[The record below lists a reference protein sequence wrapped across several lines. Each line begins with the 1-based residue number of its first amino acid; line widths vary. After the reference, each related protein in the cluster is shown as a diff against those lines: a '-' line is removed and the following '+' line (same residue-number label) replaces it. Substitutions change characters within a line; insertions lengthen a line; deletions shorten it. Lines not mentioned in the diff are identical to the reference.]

1 MLAQVRNTSEYNCRS
16 LREQLFCPQDASP
29 SGNRFLPLS
38 CPVFSHMWLPQN
50 LNLQARYHF
59 KILKS
64 IPAAAPSLPTTSVTQ
79 SWGFNTECPPHTQL
93 CGPVIGTKCLVILE
107 FPSWP
112 FRCREPPATLAWPPS
127 AFCCLYIDSTSAWSR
142 PLGSTKCPNQAPSWF
157 KCFWLQ
163 ILWEFGDK
171 KKIYLQM
178 QFYIYWWVGA
188 AFRPYEANLRLESQC
203 GRSSVSH
210 LVWGLHC
217 SCLWTAMSLACQ
229 QYSFPSVY
237 LISTSMSYLFQTYD
251 WGTHRHCTWPWQ
263 LYYPSQLLKPVTV
276 TNLILGQLLCPRS
289 LVLGTSLGKQVCSLR
304 PAIPEFLFS

>member
-1 MLAQVRNTSEYNCRS
+1 MLVLLAVGFCLYCAQSFLICGSPKTSTCRLS
-16 LREQLFCPQDASP
+16 TISKFSSP
-29 SGNRFLPLS
+29 SQLQHHPYQQPRSHSRGALTLS
-38 CPVFSHMWLPQN
+38 AHP
-50 LNLQARYHF
+50 
-59 KILKS
+59 ILS
-64 IPAAAPSLPTTSVTQ
+64 SVAQ
-79 SWGFNTECPPHTQL
+79 SYVP
-93 CGPVIGTKCLVILE
+93 KCLVIPE

-127 AFCCLYIDSTSAWSR
+127 AFCCLYIDSASAWSR

-210 LVWGLHC
+210 LLWGLHC
-217 SCLWTAMSLACQ
+217 SCLWTVMSL
-229 QYSFPSVY
+229 
-237 LISTSMSYLFQTYD
+237 
-251 WGTHRHCTWPWQ
+251 
-263 LYYPSQLLKPVTV
+263 PVSG
-276 TNLILGQLLCPRS
+276 IHSP
-289 LVLGTSLGKQVCSLR
+289 LR
-304 PAIPEFLFS
+304 I